1 MINSLP
7 PDTNQFLRQLERI
20 NQRIAKA
27 NDQISSGLRLKTAS
41 DSPDQVS
48 SLLRIRSEIGRNT
61 QIQWNLGRVKAEVD
75 AAETAIRTA
84 VTILDEVKA
93 LGSQGASG
101 SQPAESRKI
110 LADEVAAKLQNLVS
124 LSQTAVEGRF
134 VFSGDSDS
142 VPPYTLDFQQTPPIS
157 PYAGS
162 PATRQIELPNG
173 TLLSISKTAQ
183 ELFDS
188 SGPSESVFGTVND
201 LREALL
207 SGDENAIRE
216 AIQAL
221 DTAARY
227 LNSKLGF
234 YGIVQE
240 QLGQA
245 INDSHSLDLRL
256 RIEAANIEEA
266 DLAAAILELEMATI
280 QQEAALNAQA
290 QRPRRSLFD
299 YLR

>member
-48 SLLRIRSEIGRNT
+48 SLLRIRSERSRNT
-61 QIQWNLGRVKAEVD
+61 QIQSNLGRVKAEVD
-75 AAETAIRTA
+75 AAETAIRSA

-101 SQPAESRKI
+101 SQTAESRKI

-142 VPPYTLDFQQTPPIS
+142 VPPYTLDFQQTPPVS
-157 PYAGS
+157 AYAGS
-162 PATRQIELPNG
+162 PATRQIELPSG
-173 TLLSISKTAQ
+173 TLLSVSKTAQ

-188 SGPSESVFGTVND
+188 PGPSESVFGTVND

-207 SGDENAIRE
+207 SGDEDAIR
-216 AIQAL
+216 AATQA
-221 DTAARY
+221 
-227 LNSKLGF
+227 
-234 YGIVQE
+234 
-240 QLGQA
+240 
-245 INDSHSLDLRL
+245 
-256 RIEAANIEEA
+256 
-266 DLAAAILELEMATI
+266 
-280 QQEAALNAQA
+280 
-290 QRPRRSLFD
+290 
-299 YLR
+299 